1 MCPVHKGRSRAA
13 WKGGKRSAI
22 SSQPNQTTSE
32 RQETQAPKIGD
43 ELFRE
48 LFDGVDDSI
57 LQEGDAPEEDK
68 RKGLYAIAYYA
79 IAASVFA

>member
-1 MCPVHKGRSRAA
+1 ML
-13 WKGGKRSAI
+13 

-48 LFDGVDDSI
+48 LFDGLDDLI
-57 LQEGDAPEEDK
+57 LQGDAPEEDK
-68 RKGLYAIAYYA
+68 RKELYA